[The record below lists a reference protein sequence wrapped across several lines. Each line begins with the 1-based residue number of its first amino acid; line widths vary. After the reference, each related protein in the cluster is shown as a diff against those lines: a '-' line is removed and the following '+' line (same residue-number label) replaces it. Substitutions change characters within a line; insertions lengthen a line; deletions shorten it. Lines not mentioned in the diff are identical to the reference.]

1 MMFAH
6 GPPMTPPEKDT
17 QFVVKRRVRAILP
30 GLVVGLNVIMII
42 RVLTF
47 YIKGTTS
54 GRDLLTLT
62 LYLATPIVSI
72 ALALYSVSE

>member
-1 MMFAH
+1 MK
-6 GPPMTPPEKDT
+6 PSEKDT
-17 QFVVKRRVRAILP
+17 QSVVKRRVRAILP

>member
-1 MMFAH
+1 MKPA
-6 GPPMTPPEKDT
+6 ENDT
-17 QFVVKRRVRAILP
+17 QSVVKRRVRAILP
-30 GLVVGLNVIMII
+30 GLVVGLNVIVII
-42 RVLTF
+42 RVLTG
-47 YIKGTTS
+47 YIKGNIS